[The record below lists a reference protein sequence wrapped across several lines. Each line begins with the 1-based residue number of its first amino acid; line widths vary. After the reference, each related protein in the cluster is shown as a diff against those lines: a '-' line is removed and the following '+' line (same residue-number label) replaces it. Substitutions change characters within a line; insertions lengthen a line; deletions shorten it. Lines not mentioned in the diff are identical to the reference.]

1 MNVED
6 MRQAISTLY
15 SHIFHF
21 LRSAM
26 EWYQSK
32 SLKKVL
38 NSFNESFY
46 DRFEEQIVKI
56 KSLSEWL
63 QKKGNL
69 KSRAELRDL
78 RLVVE
83 QMAKQNARIW
93 ASLREEKQKNDD
105 WQNIGQSMLQM
116 LRSSTE
122 AWRFNPELRLPDI
135 QPQGDINNVN
145 PGQLQLIYLIENTSL
160 ARTLPIEGKSPRS
173 RERTRSPGKSSPSQP
188 CDSVKH
194 QSTCRTRDNL
204 QEEQSSNVVAKP

>member
-1 MNVED
+1 VDNVKLMNVED
-6 MRQAISTLY
+6 MRQAIGTLY

-21 LRSAM
+21 LKSAM

-46 DRFEEQIVKI
+46 DKFEEQIVKI

-78 RLVVE
+78 RLVVD
-83 QMAKQNARIW
+83 QMAKQNARIC

-105 WQNIGQSMLQM
+105 WQNIGQSMLRM

-122 AWRFNPELRLPDI
+122 AWRFNPELRLPDV
-135 QPQGDINNVN
+135 QPQGDVN
-145 PGQLQLIYLIENTSL
+145 HIYHGQHQLI
-160 ARTLPIEGKSPRS
+160 
-173 RERTRSPGKSSPSQP
+173 
-188 CDSVKH
+188 
-194 QSTCRTRDNL
+194 
-204 QEEQSSNVVAKP
+204 

>member
-1 MNVED
+1 MDNVKLMNVED
-6 MRQAISTLY
+6 MRQAIGTLY

-21 LRSAM
+21 LKSAM

-46 DRFEEQIVKI
+46 DKFEGQIVKI

-78 RLVVE
+78 RLVVD
-83 QMAKQNARIW
+83 QMAKQNARIY
-93 ASLREEKQKNDD
+93 ASLREERRKNDD

-122 AWRFNPELRLPDI
+122 AWRFSPELRLPDI
-135 QPQGDINNVN
+135 QPQGDANHLYH
-145 PGQLQLIYLIENTSL
+145 G
-160 ARTLPIEGKSPRS
+160 
-173 RERTRSPGKSSPSQP
+173 
-188 CDSVKH
+188 
-194 QSTCRTRDNL
+194 
-204 QEEQSSNVVAKP
+204 

>member
-1 MNVED
+1 MDNVKLMNVED
-6 MRQAISTLY
+6 MRQAIGTLY

-21 LRSAM
+21 LKSAM
-26 EWYQSK
+26 AWYQSN

-46 DRFEEQIVKI
+46 DKFEEQIVKI

-78 RLVVE
+78 RLVVD
-83 QMAKQNARIW
+83 QMAKQNARIC

-122 AWRFNPELRLPDI
+122 AWRFNPELCLPDV
-135 QPQGDINNVN
+135 QPQGDVN
-145 PGQLQLIYLIENTSL
+145 HIYHGQHQLI
-160 ARTLPIEGKSPRS
+160 
-173 RERTRSPGKSSPSQP
+173 
-188 CDSVKH
+188 
-194 QSTCRTRDNL
+194 
-204 QEEQSSNVVAKP
+204 